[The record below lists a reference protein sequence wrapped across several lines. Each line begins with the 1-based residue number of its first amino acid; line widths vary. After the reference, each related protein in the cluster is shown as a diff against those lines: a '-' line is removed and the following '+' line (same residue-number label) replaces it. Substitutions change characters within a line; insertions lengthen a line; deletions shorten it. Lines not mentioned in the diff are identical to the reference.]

1 VRERKAVVVW
11 PGLFL
16 TREKEE
22 IEVAWVVVVVVVVWV
37 DVKERSC

>member
-1 VRERKAVVVW
+1 MVW

>member
-1 VRERKAVVVW
+1 VVW